1 MTAVTG
7 TITVL
12 NTLHT
17 AGLAL
22 ALTPERGLRVTPA
35 SSLTP
40 PLRELIK
47 ANRDDLVRWLG
58 RCASNDPADPKV
70 PESQPTAAQEP
81 ADWKDL
87 DRAYQA
93 HHITCPTCIA
103 AGKGYGLRCG
113 TGTALWAAYDS
124 TDWGA
129 AALRHNKGPTK

>member
-1 MTAVTG
+1 M

-47 ANRDDLVRWLG
+47 AQRDDLVRWLG
-58 RCASNDPADPKV
+58 RCASNDPASPKV
-70 PESQPTAAQEP
+70 REPQTTPAQEP
-81 ADWKDL
+81 ANWKDL
-87 DRAYQA
+87 DRVYQA
-93 HHITCPTCIA
+93 HHIACPICIA

-113 TGTALWAAYDS
+113 AGTALWVAYDS

-129 AALRHNKGPTK
+129 TALRHNKGPTK